1 MRIRFHDH
9 GNIRRPLRE
18 VVEEKTRLIE
28 ERLQNIED
36 DLKSLDVTV
45 EHHMRS
51 DSYTTRLLLQA
62 RGDKLYATNH
72 AKELGESARGA
83 FDDIYD
89 QLDVYLAKLRREPD
103 IRDERRKPA
112 WLPEPSLPVD
122 WERWKEPKS

>member
-18 VVEEKTRLIE
+18 VVDEKSELIDR
-28 ERLQNIED
+28 RLQNIEY

-51 DSYTTRLLLQA
+51 DSYTTGLVLRVRDHTLA
-62 RGDKLYATNH
+62 ATNH
-72 AKELGESARGA
+72 GKELGESARGA

-89 QLDVYLAKLRREPD
+89 QLDAYLARLRHEPE
-103 IRDERRKPA
+103 IRDEQRKPA

-122 WERWKEPKS
+122 WENWKEPKK